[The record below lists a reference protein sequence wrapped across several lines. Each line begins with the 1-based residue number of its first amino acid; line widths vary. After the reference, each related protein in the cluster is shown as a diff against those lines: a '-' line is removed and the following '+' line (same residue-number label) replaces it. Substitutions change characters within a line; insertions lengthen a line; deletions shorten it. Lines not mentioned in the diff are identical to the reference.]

1 MYYEKIETTQNSNYL
16 PAQHDGFA
24 NTCTQ
29 IFFIYKIPSLKDN
42 YYVGSQKLSQSH
54 T

>member
-1 MYYEKIETTQNSNYL
+1 MGYEKIETTQNSNYL
-16 PAQHDGFA
+16 PAQRDGSD
-24 NTCTQ
+24 NTCTL
-29 IFFIYKIPSLKDN
+29 FFFYKILSLKDN